1 MPEQQKCARNGRSY
15 TVRPTK
21 FEGKFLTPG
30 AFINDIITSERTESS
45 IRNHRAYS
53 THTFTEH

>member
-1 MPEQQKCARNGRSY
+1 MLEQQKSASNGRSHI
-15 TVRPTK
+15 VRPTK
-21 FEGKFLTPG
+21 LEGKFLTPG
-30 AFINDIITSERTESS
+30 AFINDKITSERTESS